1 MMRRLVQLRWHHVRP
16 SPIVER
22 RVLDKASQLE
32 RFFDRITG
40 CAVTLEAPSHHHRQG
55 GPMYRVRVELSVPGG
70 RLVVGRDPTKTVA
83 HGDLMA
89 AVNAAF
95 REARRQL
102 QDHVRRLDQ
111 RVKAHAP
118 PARAVVARLFP
129 EDGYGFLRTPDG
141 REIYFHEHSVL
152 GRGFG
157 RLRVGS
163 AVRFAEEP
171 GEEGPQASTV
181 APHRARGGAALKG

>member
-1 MMRRLVQLRWHHVRP
+1 MMKPVQLSWHHVHP

-22 RVLDKASQLE
+22 RVRDKAAHLE
-32 RFFDRITG
+32 RFFDRISS
-40 CAVTLEAPSHHHRQG
+40 CAVTLEAPSHHHRQT
-55 GPMYRVRVELSVPGG
+55 GPKYRVRVEISVPGG
-70 RLVVGRDPTKTVA
+70 RLVVGRDPTKTIA

-95 REARRQL
+95 REVRRQL

-118 PARAVVARLFP
+118 PSRAVVARLFP
-129 EDGYGFLRTPDG
+129 EDGYGFLQTPDG
-141 REIYFHEHSVL
+141 REIYFHQHSVL
-152 GRGFG
+152 RRGFG
-157 RLRVGS
+157 RLHVGS

-171 GEEGPQASTV
+171 GDQGPQASTV
-181 APHRARGGAALKG
+181 ALRRTRAP